1 MIGASSS
8 SQPLHQDPN
17 HAYLVEVFRKE
28 AADPQTR
35 AVLKQEVTAQYK
47 DQLYRLNNLYRII
60 DADGMEVPFRLN
72 HAQKLLYLG
81 LWYLNVVL
89 KSRQH
94 GVTTFACLF
103 FLDVCLFTPNIHA
116 AIIAHNREDAE
127 AFFQEKIKFAY
138 DRLPELIKYIAPAT
152 QSSARQLRFG
162 NGSSIRVTTS
172 GRSGTYQLVHICLSG
187 DTEIY
192 TKNAVIKPIKDI
204 QPGDKVLTS
213 KGSYRKVVKIIKNRL
228 SDLGERLL
236 EVDVFGYYSPL
247 RLTENH
253 KVLTRGKRGEN
264 VGEKYVWKKAGDL
277 KNDDYLALPIREPS
291 MKLRGG
297 VLPFGDKKIPPSF
310 DIGWISG
317 FYLAEGTTRKRIVN
331 GHEYLP
337 TSVQFSIHENEAR
350 RLIKKISAISSY
362 LGAPARKGTQ
372 TIHRYNFRGSK
383 TVAITVNSKNLS
395 QFLYDKFGCSD
406 NKHIPDSVW
415 NYGSVFIK
423 GLIKGYIDG
432 DGSYNDINTVQV
444 TSTRRQLLDQLRL
457 LLISMR
463 YGVPTLYYQA
473 GGRRYNRDCK
483 DAWTLKLNGPGNMK
497 FRETFGLPLPTT
509 GKSRRAKYCA
519 EHGRRYGARKLWRRG
534 RHVYWMRVR
543 GISECP
549 PEKYVYDL
557 VLDVEPHD
565 YVTVNGVVHNSEL
578 GKIAAKYP
586 EKAREI
592 VTGTLNTVH
601 PGNWIIIESTAEGK
615 GGPFYDICN
624 AARLIQQAGKSL
636 TKMDYKFFF
645 FPWYLNPLNRLD
657 EKVPI
662 LDYQLKYFE
671 ELKLKH
677 GIHLEPERKYWYV
690 KKWNVQGDDMKRE
703 HPSTPEEA
711 FEAAVKGIY
720 YASAFRRLRKLGRIT
735 RVPHQPGAMVDT
747 WWDIGMNDTT
757 AIWFTQTIG
766 REIHVI
772 NYYENSDEGLEFY
785 VREVLNAW
793 KEEKGYIYGSHNAP
807 HDIEVREWGNGGKTR
822 LESAKEL
829 GIKFNVGPKLSIESG
844 IESVRKIL
852 AICWFDEANTT
863 KKYAGHLVGLPSLE
877 QYRKEWD
884 EKTEAYKN
892 RPLHN
897 WASNGSDAF
906 RTLAVMHPFNSA
918 TNISTTGGSFGAGG
932 VRPGQSRPSPLGWT

>member
-172 GRSGTYQLVHICLSG
+172 GRSGTYQLVHI
-187 DTEIY
+187 
-192 TKNAVIKPIKDI
+192 
-204 QPGDKVLTS
+204 
-213 KGSYRKVVKIIKNRL
+213 
-228 SDLGERLL
+228 
-236 EVDVFGYYSPL
+236 
-247 RLTENH
+247 
-253 KVLTRGKRGEN
+253 
-264 VGEKYVWKKAGDL
+264 
-277 KNDDYLALPIREPS
+277 
-291 MKLRGG
+291 
-297 VLPFGDKKIPPSF
+297 
-310 DIGWISG
+310 
-317 FYLAEGTTRKRIVN
+317 
-331 GHEYLP
+331 
-337 TSVQFSIHENEAR
+337 
-350 RLIKKISAISSY
+350 
-362 LGAPARKGTQ
+362 
-372 TIHRYNFRGSK
+372 
-383 TVAITVNSKNLS
+383 
-395 QFLYDKFGCSD
+395 
-406 NKHIPDSVW
+406 
-415 NYGSVFIK
+415 
-423 GLIKGYIDG
+423 
-432 DGSYNDINTVQV
+432 
-444 TSTRRQLLDQLRL
+444 
-457 LLISMR
+457 
-463 YGVPTLYYQA
+463 
-473 GGRRYNRDCK
+473 
-483 DAWTLKLNGPGNMK
+483 
-497 FRETFGLPLPTT
+497 
-509 GKSRRAKYCA
+509 
-519 EHGRRYGARKLWRRG
+519 
-534 RHVYWMRVR
+534 
-543 GISECP
+543 
-549 PEKYVYDL
+549 
-557 VLDVEPHD
+557 
-565 YVTVNGVVHNSEL
+565 SEL

-884 EKTEAYKN
+884 EKIEAYKN

-897 WASNGSDAF
+897 WACLAGETKILTRSGMYPIMSLPKKGEVMTLCGWKEYNNPHITRKDAPLVAVSFEDGLTVRCTEDHLFLTKGGWKYAKDLQKHSVILSFSTPLRSISMGDYLGFHPINDSILVKAAVIFTSWYGRLFSALRRKDAISTIETVISPTTAFKILSASLFMNTLQPAVPSGDLLPGGIGLLAMRGKKPLLGINQRRVGSGIAGRRSVQKTGSNGSVRNVFALCAEKLFKRLLENQVTARFIVPSSVSHGRVVSGVNKLDETSDVWCLTVPSVGHFCLENGAIVHNSNGADAF